1 LFFSKEPVSLKEIMD
16 EQLAIHVSQSDQVS
30 FEIYRPPPPKFRGFF
45 GHSQI
50 HFFFSRV
57 WEKKFFEEQLDL
69 STKLKR
75 SRLHGMFPSVD
86 PLALNEIFQA
96 NRCVIF

>member
-1 LFFSKEPVSLKEIMD
+1 LKAHVQVFVSKVI
-16 EQLAIHVSQSDQVS
+16 
-30 FEIYRPPPPKFRGFF
+30 
-45 GHSQI
+45 
-50 HFFFSRV
+50 
-57 WEKKFFEEQLDL
+57 EKKFFEEQLDL

-96 NRCVIF
+96 NRCVIFLK